1 MKKYL
6 LYFALSFPFF
16 CEAQVY
22 DADSLNSLK
31 KQNKLNG
38 TEHFFNSNGGTTQFK
53 TAKKNK
59 SKFNQSTASTACQ
72 CWITRDTSF
81 SVVPFD
87 GSGGSGGPGTP
98 PNYENDDWS
107 TNSITLP
114 FNFCLYGTSYN
125 QVYINN
131 NGNVSIGAPYSVF
144 SAVPFPS
151 SSYIMIAPFWGD
163 VDTRGV
169 GSGYVHYKLTS
180 TALIVQWDSVGYY
193 GMHTDLLNTFQLILT
208 DGNDPIIQT
217 GNNISFC
224 YGDMQWTTGDA
235 SGGSGGFGGTPATV
249 GVNKGDGV
257 NYAQISLFDHA
268 GTVYTNPAGSPTSG
282 VDWLDYKSFV
292 FNCCGTGTNLPPI
305 ASGVSLCSDTITICH
320 AGDTLIYTT
329 NFTAPEVGQSVTCT
343 GSGGSLPPGYF
354 SVLSTT
360 SGISASIT
368 FMVATGTLS
377 PGYYN
382 ISVTGT
388 DNGTPPLS
396 TTVNY
401 IIHILNGSAPV
412 PNIVL
417 SPNPAC
423 LSQHPTVTLTNCN
436 LFDTHI
442 WSNGDTACS
451 FPVTTT
457 DTLYLTVTKTGC
469 YISQIKY
476 IKVSPDPV
484 ATIGGVLSYCPPS
497 TGTTVYV
504 NQPISP
510 GTAPF
515 TYSWDGGIATTDTL
529 HNVVSGTHSVIVT
542 DANGCKDTAS
552 VLVNAS
558 SASLSI
564 TATGNLCA
572 GTVTLT
578 PSITTGISYSWSPT
592 GATTQTISVST
603 AGVYTCTVL
612 ANSCTVVAT
621 YTVNAPTP
629 PTVGITGDTSLCP
642 SQISV
647 LTATASPA
655 GSYTYHWYNGA
666 TSLGSLSTQTINA
679 AGTSY
684 HLVGINN
691 STLCKDSITFFVNMY
706 SNPLVN
712 ITGNSTIC
720 AGKNDLLTA
729 NPSGGNPSYTYSW
742 TPGSATTQTTNV
754 TAAGDYTVR
763 VTDAKGCTNLSHMI
777 VKLSNPKITVTK
789 NTYICPGKTA
799 TIHVSGSGTLPIS
812 YTWYPTLSTS
822 QTFTTNTAGSY
833 PVVMTD
839 VYGCKDSA
847 VANVIYNPVPQANIS
862 YTPNNPIEL
871 GTTILFSDN
880 STITTGS
887 VVTDYWT
894 FGDTATASN
903 NFHPGHAYAAGGHYP
918 VTLIVTSDKGCKDTA
933 LIYVDI
939 QWPIVIPNII
949 TPNGDGINEFL
960 EFKNLQYFKNNKLLI
975 YNRWGTLLYQSDDY
989 KNNWTGK
996 DNVDGTYYF
1005 ILDVPDKKKTIRGFF
1020 TNIR

>member
-6 LYFALSFPFF
+6 LIFALSLPFF

-31 KQNKLNG
+31 KQNKLSG
-38 TEHFFNSNGGTTQFK
+38 TEQFINPNGGTTQFK

-59 SKFNQSTASTACQ
+59 SKFNQSVASTTCQ

-81 SVVPFD
+81 SIVPFD

-98 PNYENDDWS
+98 PNYDNDDWS
-107 TNSITLP
+107 TNPITLP
-114 FNFCLYGTSYN
+114 FNFCLYGSTYN
-125 QVYINN
+125 QIYINN

-169 GSGYVHYKLTS
+169 GSGYVHYKLTP

-193 GMHTDLLNTFQLILT
+193 GMHVDKLNTFQLILT

-249 GVNKGDGV
+249 GVNKGDGI

-282 VDWLDYKSFV
+282 VDWLDNKSFV

-343 GSGGSLPPGYF
+343 GSGGSLPAGYF

-368 FMVATGTLS
+368 FMVATGTLT

-382 ISVTGT
+382 VSVTGT

-401 IIHILNGSAPV
+401 VIHILNSSAPV
-412 PNIVL
+412 PNVVL

-423 LSQHPTVTLTNCN
+423 LSQHPTVTLTNCS
-436 LFDTHI
+436 LFDTHT

-504 NQPISP
+504 NQPIP
-510 GTAPF
+510 VGTSPF
-515 TYSWDGGIATTDTL
+515 TYSWDGGVATTDTL

-542 DANGCKDTAS
+542 DANGCKDTVS

-578 PSITTGISYSWSPT
+578 PSITTGISYSWSPSS
-592 GATTQTISVST
+592 ATTQTISVST
-603 AGVYTCTVL
+603 AGIYTCTVV

-621 YTVNAPTP
+621 YTVSAPTP

-655 GSYTYHWYNGA
+655 GSYTYHWYNGS
-666 TSLGSLSTQTINA
+666 TSLGSLSTQTVNA

-706 SNPLVN
+706 GNPLVN

-729 NPSGGNPSYTYSW
+729 NPSGGNPLYTYSW

-789 NTYICPGKTA
+789 NTYICPGKIA
-799 TIHVSGSGTLPIS
+799 SIHVSGSGTPMIS
-812 YTWYPTLSTS
+812 YQWVSAPSAG
-822 QTFTTNTAGSY
+822 QTFTTATAGAY
-833 PVVMTD
+833 EVFMTD
-839 VYGCKDSA
+839 AYGCTDTA
-847 VANVIYNPVPQANIS
+847 IANVIYNPVPQAIIS
-862 YTPNNPIEL
+862 YSPGNPIEL
-871 GTTILFSDN
+871 GTAIAFSDN
-880 STITTGS
+880 STVTTGS
-887 VVTDYWT
+887 VVADSWT
-894 FGDTATASN
+894 FGDTAIANN
-903 NFHPGHAYAAGGHYP
+903 NFHPSHTYAAGGHYP
-918 VTLIVTSDKGCKDTA
+918 VTLIVTSDKGCKDTTV
-933 LIYVDI
+933 IYIDI

-960 EFKNLQYFKNNKLLI
+960 EFKNLLYFKNNKLLI

-996 DNVDGTYYF
+996 DYVDGTYYF
-1005 ILDVPDKKKTIRGFF
+1005 ILDVPDKKRTIRGFF